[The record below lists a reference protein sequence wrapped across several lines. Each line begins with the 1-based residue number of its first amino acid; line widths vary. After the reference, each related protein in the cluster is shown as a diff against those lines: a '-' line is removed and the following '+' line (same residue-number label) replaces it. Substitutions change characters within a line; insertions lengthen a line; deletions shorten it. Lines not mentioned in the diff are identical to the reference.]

1 MARKIRDFLLL
12 VVVVAGC
19 VLLTLAT
26 SGGDYRSITT
36 IYNFSFLGVMALLY
50 LIALFG
56 GFFRMSDLTTYF
68 RKAADKID
76 DMEDSGREDLEEK
89 VRSIAFYRPLAGD
102 IDRFISDLK
111 RSRSGI
117 CDIEDYVNEDET
129 DSLVHKRLL
138 DMVPDILTSLGILG
152 TFVGLV

>member
-1 MARKIRDFLLL
+1 MARKVLDFLLFA
-12 VVVVAGC
+12 VVVAGC

-26 SGGDYRSITT
+26 AGGNYTSMTT
-36 IYNFSFLGVMALLY
+36 IYNFAFLGVMALLY

-56 GFFRMSDLTTYF
+56 GFFRMTDISTYF
-68 RKAADKID
+68 RKAAEKID
-76 DMEDSGREDLEEK
+76 AMEEGDGQNLEEK
-89 VRSIAFYRPLAGD
+89 VRSIAFYRPLLGD
-102 IDRFISDLK
+102 IERFINDLG

-138 DMVPDILTSLGILG
+138 DMVSDILTSLEIGRAH
-152 TFVGLV
+152 V